1 MKKTNKKM
9 SNANMILN
17 YIGVEQ
23 VRKFL
28 EDKGWTRDNA
38 PYVEFDGE
46 FNRKVYTF
54 KVLKEGGIQYKEN
67 DSEEFKTVKVYDG
80 VKIPSMLLSD
90 DYRYYRIKI
99 NGEAISVHRL
109 IMACFDEEFAEHP
122 DRYDINHTVTYKNFE
137 GYRYEKKNGAHID
150 MTNNSFYYL
159 EKLPCSKDVSSNTT
173 TYNQGHGKFVRSYGL
188 DGVMVFAED
197 VSALKSN
204 PEMVSK
210 AYIYDNYVLPCISQ
224 VTLQAI
230 SSCVGEYIDEDS
242 FIYLHTE
249 LCDKINTLNTL
260 SAADKVRYTDAIKDI
275 HNILMNHI
283 NHNRDIVENYHKR
296 NGITYPVRFDC
307 IK

>member
-150 MTNNSFYYL
+150 MTNNAFRYL
-159 EKLPCSKDVSSNTT
+159 EKLPRSKKVSPNTA
-173 TYNQGHGKFVRSYGL
+173 TYNQGHGDFVDSYGL
-188 DGVMVFAED
+188 DGVMVRAED
-197 VSALKSN
+197 VSALKSE
-204 PEMVSK
+204 PKMMTK
-210 AYIYDNYVLPCISQ
+210 AYIYDNYVLPYI
-224 VTLQAI
+224 TLLEVKAI
-230 SSCVGEYIDEDS
+230 SGCVGEYIDEDS
-242 FIYLHTE
+242 FIYHHAE
-249 LCDKINTLNTL
+249 LCDKIIILTTL
-260 SAADKVRYTDAIKDI
+260 SVDDKVRYTNAIKDA
-275 HNILMNHI
+275 HNIFMTHL
-283 NHNRDIVENYHKR
+283 NRNRGIVEKYYKK
-296 NGITYPVRFDC
+296 NGTTRQVRF
-307 IK
+307 

>member
-1 MKKTNKKM
+1 MKKTNRNMTKINRNM

-17 YIGVEQ
+17 YIGVIQ

-38 PYVEFDGE
+38 PYVEFYGE

-67 DSEEFKTVKVYDG
+67 GSEEFKTVKVYDG
-80 VKIPSMLLSD
+80 VKIPSMLLSY

-137 GYRYEKKNGAHID
+137 GYRYEKKNGAYID

-159 EKLPCSKDVSSNTT
+159 EKLPCSKNVSPNTVTSN
-173 TYNQGHGKFVRSYGL
+173 QAHGNFVRSYGL
-188 DGVMVFAED
+188 DGVKVSAED
-197 VSALKSN
+197 VSALKSE
-204 PEMVSK
+204 PGMMTK
-210 AYIYDNYVLPCISQ
+210 AYIYSNYVYSICITPGE
-224 VTLQAI
+224 VQAI

-242 FIYLHTE
+242 FIYHHAE
-249 LCDKINTLNTL
+249 L
-260 SAADKVRYTDAIKDI
+260 
-275 HNILMNHI
+275 
-283 NHNRDIVENYHKR
+283 
-296 NGITYPVRFDC
+296 
-307 IK
+307 

>member
-1 MKKTNKKM
+1 MTKTNT
-9 SNANMILN
+9 ILN
-17 YIGVEQ
+17 YIGVTK

-80 VKIPSMLLSD
+80 VKIPSKLHSD
-90 DYRYYRIKI
+90 DYRYYRIMI
-99 NGEAISVHRL
+99 NGVTILIHRL
-109 IMACFDEEFAEHP
+109 IMACFDEEFAKHP
-122 DRYDINHTVTYKNFE
+122 DRYEVNHTVTYKNFE
-137 GYRYEKKNGAHID
+137 GYRYEKKNGAYID
-150 MTNNSFYYL
+150 MTNNAFRYL
-159 EKLPCSKDVSSNTT
+159 EKLPRSKKVSPNTA
-173 TYNQGHGKFVRSYGL
+173 TYNQGHGDFVDSYSL
-188 DGVMVFAED
+188 DGVMVRAID

-204 PEMVSK
+204 PEMMTK
-210 AYIYDNYVLPCISQ
+210 AYIYDNFVLPRVSQ
-224 VTLQAI
+224 GTWQDI

-260 SAADKVRYTDAIKDI
+260 SAADKVRYTNAIKEA
-275 HNILMNHI
+275 HNIFMTHL
-283 NHNRDIVENYHKR
+283 NHNRDIVEKYHKS
-296 NGITYPVRFDC
+296 NGITYQVRFYC